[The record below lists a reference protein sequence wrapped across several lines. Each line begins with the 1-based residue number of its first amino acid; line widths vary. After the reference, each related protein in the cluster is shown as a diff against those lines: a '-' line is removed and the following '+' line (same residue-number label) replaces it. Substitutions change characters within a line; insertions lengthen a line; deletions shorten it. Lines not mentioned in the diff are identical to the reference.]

1 MKNKEIFDSLINVIR
16 HNAEHGEFPAFLTNM
31 AISPD
36 TTLDE
41 LGLDSLCK
49 MSLLAS
55 LMDIT
60 DKYFPDEFF
69 QGSRTIREI
78 VEHAV

>member
-1 MKNKEIFDSLINVIR
+1 MKNNDIFESLVSVIR
-16 HNAEHGEFPAFLTNM
+16 DNAKNGDFPAFLNDM
-31 AISPD
+31 AITPD
-36 TTLDE
+36 TTLDQ

-60 DKYFPDEFF
+60 DKYFADESFT
-69 QGSRTIREI
+69 GTRTLREI